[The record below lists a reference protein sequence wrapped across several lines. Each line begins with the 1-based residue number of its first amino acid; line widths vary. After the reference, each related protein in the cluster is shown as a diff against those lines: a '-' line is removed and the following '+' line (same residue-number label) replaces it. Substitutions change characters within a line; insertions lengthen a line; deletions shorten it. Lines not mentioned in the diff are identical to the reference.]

1 MIPGQAQQ
9 FFEAAAAQA
18 GGGYEIERSLR
29 FNSGD
34 SAYLNKSF
42 PIAGN
47 RKTWTWSGWLK
58 RSTLSSSTSDVYS
71 LFAAYFDSSNRD
83 VLRFTDNNGANN
95 LNFQVITGGTNT
107 SLYTSSLFRDVSAWY
122 HIVLAFDTTQA
133 SASDRVKIYVNNV
146 LQTWSGSAP
155 AQNAESVINDNFA
168 TQYLGARS
176 QSGSA
181 ELFYDGYLTN
191 VEFIDGQALD
201 PSAFGE
207 DDDNNVWQPKL
218 FAGSYGPT
226 RSVNQTAQR
235 SSSTGYV
242 DSDNPSGKSSAN
254 IFDGSLTTY
263 VSGRPSSTVVTLA
276 NSITANSSIRFHG
289 AWEDTNSRWAVNGTA
304 TDAQPLAYTNNYT
317 FGWSEPTNLTFPLT
331 ITSVG
336 VLNAGAGAGGR
347 FVAVEVD
354 GELLVDPGIN
364 VAPNNGFKLTFSD
377 GSSESALGTD
387 SSGNGNDWTPNNF
400 SPSTQA
406 DYSEGFDVLTWTG
419 DGSASRAITGLQF
432 SPGLLWIKRRN
443 TALDHFLWDS
453 VRGITKELYSNEN
466 YAEGTATNK
475 LESFD
480 SNGFTVKNSSATN
493 ATNDTYVAWCWKAGG
508 TPSNNTDGTIT
519 TSVSVDTTHGF
530 AVAKWQT
537 PAGQG
542 TIGTGLSTVD
552 FAIIKTTTGTGDWY
566 VWSKAYSNSSQYLI
580 LNTQAGIAT
589 SSDIFAGGGAVGGGL
604 VALGALGNPN
614 AGMIAYCWQEI
625 EGFSKFGS
633 TTVPGSGTQFV
644 EVGFKPKFLII
655 KRADVSGYSSWALID
670 SERGTTY
677 DNILW
682 ADHNYAQGKRGNG
695 TNAGTYLNVTFS
707 NTGFTYSS
715 GHAEF
720 GQPNTTNYYFAFADT
735 PPASAIDSL
744 IDTPTDYEASSGNN
758 GGNYCTLN
766 PLDKASTQTVS
777 DGNLQL
783 NINQALPTFA
793 TTKTTFGISS
803 GKFYWEFIKES
814 SSSFGTAISGIW
826 PTDET
831 SPTLTTDLPANIG
844 SYTDLLGFGVTGAN
858 VQFRMMPSGNVQSGS
873 YTQGQVI
880 GIAFDADAGKFYA
893 FINGSEISGQDIAA
907 GTSVFDTVTVG
918 KTYVPFGY
926 NGNGGSGTENVEMTF
941 NFGQRA
947 YAYPPGGT
955 GGPPSDYKSVCTTN
969 LTDPTIAQGATVMSS
984 KTYQG
989 NNTFPRSIAG
999 LGFSPDLV
1007 WTKVRSQAYRH
1018 MWFDTVRGTGKN
1030 LTSNNN
1036 NAETTDD
1043 AYGYIS
1049 AFNNDGWTIAEG
1061 STSGENF
1068 NKNGDDYVA
1077 WSWDGGALVTNSA
1090 YNQSEEWSTFGD
1102 SNAKANENWFDV
1114 FDGSLTAAPH
1124 VVAQSG
1130 TTTVWTLST
1139 PITFTKLELY
1149 ANNDGYGDIT
1159 LNGNISTTGTIP
1171 AGGGANIGWAD
1182 VTSLIS
1188 NNTLTSIEVP
1198 NAYNTD
1204 PTRLG
1209 AIKVDD
1215 KYLLDPGVIPV
1226 GGLNS
1231 SFYDQSQTWSSGT
1244 YSGTTPG
1251 SGYEVAK
1258 AFNGVGS
1265 PGDSFGTGKLW
1276 GFYPGSATLTLPA
1289 AITLTAS
1296 STVELYT
1303 WHNTGSSGNITFT
1316 CSNGSVAVTPVDNA
1330 NIASTV
1336 VSNPFTTFGASITA
1350 ITVNSSGSDWTA
1362 LAGIVIDGK
1371 LLVDSGVS
1379 VTNVPSIASTVR
1391 ANPSAGFS
1399 IASYTGNGTAGAT
1412 VAHGLNANVALYF
1425 IKNRSNAA
1433 DWAVLG
1439 HALND
1444 AFGGSNKFV
1453 LLNSTAAAGTAAQ
1466 GPGDTSTIELYS
1478 DATNNTNGDDYIA
1491 YCFASVEG
1499 YSAFGSYTGNGSAE
1513 GPYVYTGF
1521 RPQFVMIKNATATAK
1536 WVIQD
1541 TTRSRY
1547 NPEVASLYPDS
1558 NIAEYTGALHVVDY
1572 LSNGFKV
1579 RSTDAIFNSNAQTY
1593 FYAAF
1598 ASHPFKTARAR

>member
-71 LFAAYFDSSNRD
+71 LFAAYFDSNNRD

-95 LNFQVITGGTNT
+95 LNFQVITSATNT

-133 SASDRVKIYVNNV
+133 TASDRVKIYVNNV

-176 QSGSA
+176 SSGSA

-207 DDDNNVWQPKL
+207 DDANNVWQPKR
-218 FAGSYGPT
+218 FDGSYGPT
-226 RSVNQTAQR
+226 RSFNQTAQR

-304 TDAQPLAYTNNYT
+304 TDAQPLTYTNNYT

-336 VLNAGAGAGGR
+336 VLGASAGAGGR

-354 GELLVDPGIN
+354 GALLVDPGVN

-387 SSGNGNDWTPNNF
+387 SSGNGNDWTVNNLT
-400 SPSTQA
+400 PSTQA
-406 DYSEGFDVLTWTG
+406 DYSEGFDVVTYTG
-419 DGSASRAITGLQF
+419 NGTTQSITGLSFQ
-432 SPGLLWIKRRN
+432 PDLVWIKCRTSGSNRH
-443 TALDHFLWDS
+443 ALFD
-453 VRGITKELYSNEN
+453 VNRGVTKQLYSSGQEL
-466 YAEGTATNK
+466 EATFSGVT
-475 LESFD
+475 SFD
-480 SNGFTVKNSSATN
+480 SNGFSVGSDNGGNQNSQ
-493 ATNDTYVAWCWKAGG
+493 DYVAWCWKAGG

-519 TSVSVDTTHGF
+519 ASVSVDTTHGF
-530 AVAKWQT
+530 AVATWQT
-537 PAGQG
+537 PAATG
-542 TIGTGLSTVD
+542 TIGTGLSKVD
-552 FAIIKTTTGTGDWY
+552 FAIIKTTTVTGNWY
-566 VWSKAYSNSSQYLI
+566 VWSKAYPDSSQNLI
-580 LNTQAGIAT
+580 LNSQAGIST
-589 SSDIFAGGGAVGGGL
+589 SSDIFNGGGAAGGGL
-604 VALGALGNPN
+604 LALGALGNPN
-614 AGMIAYCWQEI
+614 AGMVAYCWQEI

-644 EVGFKPKFLII
+644 DVGFKPRFLII

-677 DNILW
+677 DKILW
-682 ADHNYAQGKRGNG
+682 ADQDYEQGKRGNG

-715 GHAEF
+715 GQAEF
-720 GQPNTTNYYFAFADT
+720 GQPGTTNYYFAFADT

-744 IDTPTDYEASSGNN
+744 IDTPTDYEPGSGNN

-777 DGNLQL
+777 NGNLQL
-783 NINQALPTFA
+783 NINQSLPTFA

-803 GKFYWEFIKES
+803 GKFYWEFIKEVS
-814 SSSFGTAISGIW
+814 SSYGTAISGIW

-831 SPTLTTDLPANIG
+831 SPTLTTDLPANIT

-858 VQFRMMPSGNVQSGS
+858 VQYRMMPSGGSQSGS

-880 GIAFDADAGKFYA
+880 GIAFDADAGKFYG

-969 LTDPTIAQGATVMSS
+969 LTDPTIAEGALLMSS
-984 KTYQG
+984 TTYQG
-989 NNTFPRSIAG
+989 NNTFPRSITG
-999 LGFSPDLV
+999 LGFSPDFV

-1018 MWFDTVRGTGKN
+1018 MLFDTVRGTGKN

-1049 AFNNDGWTIAEG
+1049 AFNNDGWTIAQG

-1068 NKNGDDYVA
+1068 NANGDDYVA
-1077 WSWDGGALVTNSA
+1077 WSWDGGDLVTDSA
-1090 YNQSEEWSTFGD
+1090 YNQSQEWSTFGD

-1114 FDGSLTAAPH
+1114 FDGSLTAGPH

-1159 LNGNISTTGTIP
+1159 LNGSISTTGTIP

-1226 GGLNS
+1226 GSLNS
-1231 SFYDQSQTWSSGT
+1231 SAYNQDENWSTTSSLGT
-1244 YSGTTPG
+1244 AANAFDG
-1251 SGYEVAK
+1251 SLSTG
-1258 AFNGVGS
+1258 GV
-1265 PGDSFGTGKLW
+1265 
-1276 GFYPGSATLTLPA
+1276 
-1289 AITLTAS
+1289 
-1296 STVELYT
+1296 
-1303 WHNTGSSGNITFT
+1303 
-1316 CSNGSVAVTPVDNA
+1316 
-1330 NIASTV
+1330 
-1336 VSNPFTTFGASITA
+1336 
-1350 ITVNSSGSDWTA
+1350 VNSSGTA
-1362 LAGIVIDGK
+1362 ITITTSSFTATRIRLYKNGSNDATLSKITVNGTDYTFPQLATAVAWNEVDLGSPTTVTSFTTTWGAGAYTLYAVEVDGK
-1371 LLVDSGVS
+1371 ILVD
-1379 VTNVPSIASTVR
+1379 TTATPPNVPSIASKVR
-1391 ANPSAGFS
+1391 ANASAGFS
-1399 IASYTGNGTAGAT
+1399 IVSYTGNGTAGAT
-1412 VAHGLNANVALYF
+1412 VAHSLGANVALYLA
-1425 IKNRSNAA
+1425 KNRSSAA

-1444 AFGGSNKFV
+1444 AFGGSNKYL
-1453 LLNSTAAAGTAAQ
+1453 LLNSSAAAGGAAQ
-1466 GPGDTSTIELYS
+1466 GPGNSSTIELYS
-1478 DATNNTNGDDYIA
+1478 DVTNNTSGDDYIA
-1491 YCFASVEG
+1491 YCFTPVEG
-1499 YSAFGSYTGNGSAE
+1499 YSAFGSYTGNASAD
-1513 GPYVYTGF
+1513 GPFVYTGF
-1521 RPQFVMIKNATATAK
+1521 RPQWILIRCASVVQN
-1536 WVIQD
+1536 WVIIDAVRNTYNVVNNGLYADLNNQEQIS
-1541 TTRSRY
+1541 TR
-1547 NPEVASLYPDS
+1547 ADF
-1558 NIAEYTGALHVVDY
+1558 T
-1572 LSNGFKV
+1572 SNGFKI
-1579 RSTDAIFNSNAQTY
+1579 RINSGELNHNGGTHIY
-1593 FYAAF
+1593 FAF
-1598 ASHPFKTARAR
+1598 AAHPFKSARAR